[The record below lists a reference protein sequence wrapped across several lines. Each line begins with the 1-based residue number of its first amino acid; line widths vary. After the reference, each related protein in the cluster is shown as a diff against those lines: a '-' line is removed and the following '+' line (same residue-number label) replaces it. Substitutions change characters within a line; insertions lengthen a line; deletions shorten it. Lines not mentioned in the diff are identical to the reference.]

1 MSLELTLLFFLLPAA
16 FLSGWWIGKHNKR
29 RPEKHREA
37 FSSGYFKGLNYLLNE
52 QQDKAIDVFVQML
65 EVDSETVETHLALG
79 NLFRR
84 RGEGDRAIRIH
95 QNLIARPT
103 LSKDQRARAL
113 LELGQDYLRAGMLGR
128 AEALFLELIEQGL
141 YQQEALE
148 RLLDIYQQEKE
159 WSKAIDTAKRLER
172 NGGPRMGV
180 LISHFYCEQAEA
192 WRQKGDIKPALKC
205 LKQALVANK
214 EAVRASLLKAEIEQ
228 QMGRHKLAIKTLSQV
243 EQQDADFIPEAVP
256 LLLKSYEALGQN
268 HKGERYLRH
277 LLQRYGGITPLL
289 AVVDLV
295 QEEQGER
302 AAAKLVIKYLRE
314 RPSVRG
320 LDKLIELQLKS
331 GQGELQENL
340 LILKELADKLLQEKT
355 PYRCRNC
362 GFGSKALCWQCPG
375 CKQWNSIRPVQGV
388 SGE

>member
-1 MSLELTLLFFLLPAA
+1 MTLELTLLFFLLPVA
-16 FLSGWWIGKHNKR
+16 FLSGWWMGR
-29 RPEKHREA
+29 RNRRQPEKGSEA

-84 RGEGDRAIRIH
+84 RGEVDRAIRIH

-128 AEALFLELIEQGL
+128 AEALFLELVDQGL

-159 WSKAIDTAKRLER
+159 WGKAIDAARRIER
-172 NGGPRMGV
+172 TTGQRRGV
-180 LISHFYCEQAEA
+180 LIAHFYCEQAA
-192 WRQKGDIKPALKC
+192 QWQHKGDMKPALKC
-205 LKQALVANK
+205 LKQALAADRN
-214 EAVRASLLKAEIEQ
+214 AVRASLLKAEIEQ

-256 LLLKSYEALGQN
+256 LLLRSYEALGQS
-268 HKGERYLRH
+268 HKGEHYLRH
-277 LLQRYGGITPLL
+277 LLRKHGGITPLL
-289 AVVDLV
+289 AVADLV
-295 QEEQGER
+295 RQAQGEQ
-302 AAAKLVIKYLRE
+302 AAAELVIRYLRK

-320 LDKLIELQLKS
+320 LDKLIELQLHS